1 MPSPEF
7 RLHACYSARRVRC
20 LARLGIR
27 ARHGLVVLRIHVVW
41 SASSQISRRGLAG
54 AADTPGPD
62 LEWLLSRVAGGDR
75 DAFEAVCHLV
85 DAAVYTAVLR
95 VVRDPSQSEEV
106 AQDVLVEV
114 WRIASRFDPAKGS
127 AMAWIMMIAHRRAVD
142 RVRSAQKSAE
152 RELRNAHLPVA
163 YDEVAETVE
172 ARLERA
178 RVRQCL
184 GSLTDLQRESIT
196 LAYYGG
202 YTYRQVAELLGV
214 AAGTVSTRMRDGL
227 LRLRNCLERS
237 DEN

>member
-1 MPSPEF
+1 MSQ
-7 RLHACYSARRVRC
+7 R
-20 LARLGIR
+20 GR
-27 ARHGLVVLRIHVVW
+27 A
-41 SASSQISRRGLAG
+41 S
-54 AADTPGPD
+54 AADSLAPD
-62 LEWLLSRVAGGDR
+62 LECLLSRVAAGDR

-85 DAAVYTAVLR
+85 DAAVYTAALR

-152 RELRNAHLPVA
+152 RELRNAHPPVP

-172 ARLERA
+172 SRMERA
-178 RVRQCL
+178 RVRHCL

-227 LRLRNCLERS
+227 LRLRNCLERG